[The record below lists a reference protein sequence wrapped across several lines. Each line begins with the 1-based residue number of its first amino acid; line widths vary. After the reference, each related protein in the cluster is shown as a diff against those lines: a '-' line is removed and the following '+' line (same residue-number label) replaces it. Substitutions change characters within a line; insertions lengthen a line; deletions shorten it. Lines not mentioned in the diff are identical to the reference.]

1 MVQFQ
6 KCQLFAITIFLSL
19 FVHIQAQ
26 AFVGRQQNT
35 LNAHKSVRHSQDSE
49 SANNLNPKLADQKQ
63 KSKIIKTKKSAYLRR
78 NNDQLKRM
86 STRTVFYN
94 RPRFKEWKR

>member
-6 KCQLFAITIFLSL
+6 KCQLFVITIFLSQ
-19 FVHIQAQ
+19 FVHFHVQ
-26 AFVGRQQNT
+26 AFVGRQQNALNTHRSVT
-35 LNAHKSVRHSQDSE
+35 LSQASE
-49 SANNLNPKLADQKQ
+49 STNNLNPQLADQKQ
-63 KSKIIKTKKSAYLRR
+63 KSKMMKTKKSVYLRR

-86 STRTVFYN
+86 STRTAFYN